1 MNMASDYF
9 DLEKLENL
17 ERLSKEK
24 VDDELDRLNDEV
36 CRLTKGVA
44 KIVLQPIIEE
54 ESRIFFNDD
63 AQDEN
68 YRIVLT
74 YTNTKTKSAV
84 RNKFAA
90 LSYSEFYPVYVKPLK
105 LENCELVKCNSPKEL
120 RKILKTMVN
129 DDSVLRSMRL
139 AIKCSEQKV

>member
-1 MNMASDYF
+1 MVSDYF
-9 DLEKLENL
+9 DLEKLE
-17 ERLSKEK
+17 ELSKEK
-24 VDDELDRLNDEV
+24 VDDELDRLNNEV

-44 KIVLQPIIEE
+44 SIVLQPIMAE

-63 AQDEN
+63 EQDEN
-68 YRIVLT
+68 YRLVLT
-74 YTNTKTKSAV
+74 YTNPKTKSPV

-90 LSYSEFYPVYVKPLK
+90 LSYSEVYPVYVKPLK

-129 DDSVLRSMRL
+129 DDSVIRSMRI
-139 AIKCSEQKV
+139 AIKCSERL